1 MSKKN
6 STKSLFDTIEV
17 DQKNEEPIE
26 AEATLQPVEVEEP
39 VVKEEIEP
47 AVVEE
52 PEAPEAPIVE
62 EADTPATDCVVAV
75 ESLRVR
81 SQASTDAETLFLL
94 RKNEHVTVTGKEVNG
109 FVPIEYKGTVGFC
122 MKQFLKF

>member
-1 MSKKN
+1 MSKKKA
-6 STKSLFDTIEV
+6 TKSLFDTIEI

-26 AEATLQPVEVEEP
+26 AEETMQPVEVEEP

-47 AVVEE
+47 ATVEE
-52 PEAPEAPIVE
+52 TKTLIAE
-62 EADTPATDCVVAV
+62 EANISATDSVVTV

-81 SQASTDAETLFLL
+81 AQASTEAETLFLL

-109 FVPIEYKGTVGFC
+109 FVPIAYKGTAGFC
-122 MKQFLKF
+122 MKKFLKF